1 VYATMLELSCAAM
14 SQAVSVK
21 QMLIVYSQRSHGQ
34 RYMSTADYLARN
46 SIQQDY
52 DQKNSWLRNCF

>member
-1 VYATMLELSCAAM
+1 MLELSCAAM

-52 DQKNSWLRNCF
+52 DQKNS